1 MPSAGTRLLATSSV
15 NTKRARPDTMDPLT
29 QGVVGAALPQATT
42 RKAHVRIAGAFGFLA
57 GMAAD
62 IDIFIRSDTD
72 PLLYLEFH
80 RQFTHA
86 LIFIP
91 VGGLICGLALHWLL
105 GQRWRLSRKESVVFC
120 TLGYATHALLDTCTS
135 YGTLL
140 LWPFS
145 NERFAWSIVSVID
158 PLFTAPV
165 LLLVLAAALLR
176 KPVLARA
183 ALAWALLYLAA
194 GAIQHQAAR
203 NMGLAIAASRG
214 HQPVRL
220 EVKPSFGNIVVWKV
234 IYETQDRY
242 YVDAVRAGISPMDF
256 PGESVPK
263 LDIKRDLPWLDS
275 TTQQARD
282 IERFRWFSD
291 GFIAQDPKHPNR
303 VIDVRYSLLPNQI
316 DPLWSIALSPD
327 ASPTTH
333 ARYLTHRDNPRQN
346 IAELWTLVTAE
357 ER

>member
-1 MPSAGTRLLATSSV
+1 
-15 NTKRARPDTMDPLT
+15 MDPLT
-29 QGVVGAALPQATT
+29 QGALGATLPQATT
-42 RKAHVRIAGAFGFLA
+42 RKAHVAIAGVFGFLA
-57 GMAAD
+57 GMAPD
-62 IDIFIRSDTD
+62 LDVFIRSDAD

-91 VGGLICGLALHWLL
+91 VGGLLCGLALHWLL
-105 GQRWRLSRKESVVFC
+105 GRRWRLSRRESVVFC
-120 TLGYATHALLDTCTS
+120 TLGYATHAFLDTATS
-135 YGTLL
+135 YGTQLF
-140 LWPFS
+140 WPFS
-145 NERFAWSIVSVID
+145 DERFAWSIVSVID

-165 LLLVLAAALLR
+165 LLLVLAAMLFR
-176 KPVLARA
+176 KPGLARV

-214 HQPVRL
+214 HQPDRL
-220 EVKPSFGNIVVWKV
+220 EVKPSFGNIVVWKI
-234 IYETQDRY
+234 IYEAGDRY

-263 LDIKRDLPWLDS
+263 LDVKRDLPWLDPA
-275 TTQQARD
+275 TQQAKD

-291 GFIAQDPKHPNR
+291 GFVAQDPKHPDR
-303 VIDVRYSLLPNQI
+303 VIDVRYSLLPNRI

-327 ASPTTH
+327 APPTAH
-333 ARYLTHRDNPRQN
+333 AQYLTHREAPRES
-346 IAELWTLVTAE
+346 IAQLWKLVTADKSDGK
-357 ER
+357 R